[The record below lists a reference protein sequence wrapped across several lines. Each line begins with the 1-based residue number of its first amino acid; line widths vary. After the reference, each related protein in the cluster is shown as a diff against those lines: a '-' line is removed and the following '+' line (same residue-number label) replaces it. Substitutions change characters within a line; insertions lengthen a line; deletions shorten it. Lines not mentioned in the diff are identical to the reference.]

1 MVVEKSKSKIQEE
14 SKDNIIKNIKNTF
27 KLKKENKTDKIIG
40 YLRNLFELDTEDY
53 CKAIRVGNFCSISY
67 IEYESNSDRDKN
79 YQLKNILIKLN
90 HT

>member
-40 YLRNLFELDTEDY
+40 YLRNLFELEIEDY
-53 CKAIRVGNFCSISY
+53 CKAMRVGNFCSINY